1 MVWAQSEPSIS
12 DAINKLPT
20 ELQGKVDEK
29 QVDELKNKSMQ
40 AFKKKC
46 EDNGGPDAYPQSEVR
61 ILISPLLLLCTHCK
75 CLLPLSPNIS
85 NTSNYFQNDLYRQTI
100 LNFKAF
106 CVLRL

>member
-46 EDNGGPDAYPQSEVR
+46 EDNGGPDAYPQIEVR
-61 ILISPLLLLCTHCK
+61 ILIFPLLLLCTLYNVCNVCK

-85 NTSNYFQNDLYRQTI
+85 NTSNYFQNDLYM
-100 LNFKAF
+100 
-106 CVLRL
+106 